1 MHLQH
6 PQSGIASGG
15 RHIATAD
22 GTRLFVRDWG
32 HGPAVVF
39 SHGWMLGGDIW
50 EYQVTALLARGF
62 RCIAVDR
69 RGCGLSDQPATGY
82 DFDTFADDLAAVI
95 AQLDLGDITL
105 VGHSMGCGEIVRYF
119 ARHGSGRVARTALI
133 APTTPCIARRPDNP
147 QGQPPEFFEQMVAA
161 LIAAAPA
168 QIRRPLRS
176 LCQMLG
182 VILPPILA
190 PLPDPRPK
198 KPPVERK
205 PRPKR
210 EKPEKVRYVFGIRYP
225 SVFPHPR

>member
-1 MHLQH
+1 MTTQPIPSERFAQLLFWLGKTLVTRNLAGALAGPIFFLIMGRLKTIRYIFARLAARIEAGTFAPRRSSPRPRATEKKTRKRTPLPQGFAWLVKMVPETAASASQLQ
-6 PQSGIASGG
+6 
-15 RHIATAD
+15 
-22 GTRLFVRDWG
+22 F
-32 HGPAVVF
+32 
-39 SHGWMLGGDIW
+39 
-50 EYQVTALLARGF
+50 LLA
-62 RCIAVDR
+62 
-69 RGCGLSDQPATGY
+69 
-82 DFDTFADDLAAVI
+82 
-95 AQLDLGDITL
+95 
-105 VGHSMGCGEIVRYF
+105 E
-119 ARHGSGRVARTALI
+119 
-133 APTTPCIARRPDNP
+133 PD
-147 QGQPPEFFEQMVAA
+147 MAA

-168 QIRRPLRS
+168 QMRRPLRS